1 MTVKASWD
9 QGKRSTS
16 RLPRKMSFKIWIWIK
31 SLIVPEL
38 LKIFEYRN
46 MPLVRILQKHY
57 SFENTCKNP

>member
-1 MTVKASWD
+1 
-9 QGKRSTS
+9 
-16 RLPRKMSFKIWIWIK
+16 MSFKIWIWIK